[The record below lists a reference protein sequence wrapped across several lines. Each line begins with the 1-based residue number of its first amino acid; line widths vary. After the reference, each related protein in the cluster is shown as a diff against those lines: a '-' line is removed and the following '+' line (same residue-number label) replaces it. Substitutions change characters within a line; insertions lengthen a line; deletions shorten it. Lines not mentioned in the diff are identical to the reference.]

1 LLVLIESRQI
11 LAGGNMTPNSNAE
24 PRQATLPQDVTS
36 DTGGVAPQEAE
47 RRRRLA
53 RSEQAWAAFQRDWPQ
68 LAQGHYGEWVAYH
81 GDQQLGIGRTQTE
94 LYQACFQR
102 GLKRGEFHVFGI
114 EHPLPDNLVV
124 DWPIVD

>member
-1 LLVLIESRQI
+1 
-11 LAGGNMTPNSNAE
+11 MTANLTDDQCS
-24 PRQATLPQDVTS
+24 ATPPEDGRCDVGT
-36 DTGGVAPQEAE
+36 VASQETE

-53 RSEQAWAAFQRDWPQ
+53 LGEQAWVAFQRDWPQ
-68 LAQGHYGEWVAYH
+68 LAKEHYGQWVAYH
-81 GDQQLGIGRTQTE
+81 GDQQLGIARSSTE

-124 DWPIVD
+124 DWPVVP